1 MDKTYKI
8 EKRLCGEFYATYV
21 EKIDDTHLAMYFVHP
36 NVRYMV
42 WDLENNSIELFAY
55 GLMYSSLL
63 EEEARYWFNL
73 AHLVLCKRDSFRDLR
88 ETLQDMYLR
97 GEIRHNLIDIRAQDC
112 GEILGNRMCLVFGP
126 EQPGHYTPFILYT
139 PHDFYDHEY
148 FNIGT
153 FYRYN
158 EMGNSVTHYCGPH
171 RLFGNEEF
179 VNIWIAIQDFYMNAT
194 EI

>member
-8 EKRLCGEFYATYV
+8 GKRLCGEFYATYV
-21 EKIDDTHLAMYFVHP
+21 EKIDNTRLTMYFAHP
-36 NVRYMV
+36 DVKRMV
-42 WDLENNSIELFAY
+42 WDLKNNSIELFAY
-55 GLMYSSLL
+55 GLLKYSSLL
-63 EEEARYWFNL
+63 EKEARYWFNL
-73 AHLVLCKRDSFRDLR
+73 AHLVLCKDPYHDLR
-88 ETLQDMYLR
+88 KTLEEMYNE
-97 GEIRHNLIDIRAQDC
+97 GKIFHKLIDIRAQDC
-112 GEILGNRMCLVFGP
+112 GEYLGNRICLVFGP
-126 EQPGHYTPFILYT
+126 EQSGHYTPFILYT

-179 VNIWIAIQDFYMNAT
+179 INIWIAIQDFYMNAT